1 MPEAVATRF
10 EFLQT
15 SVPSVYRWV
24 GAKFYDSELVPS
36 LDEEDFVLWRPYG
49 ASHRGYSCD
58 SIMSWFSRIEPQNY
72 ALGPEDIRTLSYL
85 SVTSAGWLPVLTHD
99 GLLFTSYCAHRVRRQ
114 FGYDQEVPATM
125 AVIADALPTIN
136 PFIKSRAFAYWSS
149 TIPEVVIPSGD
160 RIGICTMGMIQYWR
174 GLMTSMLEF
183 RSSGHESIEHLF
195 PLCKAPSTNPQLFA
209 ATNTVT
215 TYSTKQGLGYVVW
228 RNDLSKWMTY
238 SKRHPSAWLEEN
250 PNHVSAPEKVASKR
264 GKRITAT
271 VSGSKRKKSA
281 APEKSISK
289 DVSGKKIVRKTRAKR
304 KRFAALPSPILH
316 ESPSSNTRSKRHATA
331 TTYSEARTK
340 QRNEGAVRRPL
351 TVSEDE
357 DSSSS
362 PDDDDDV
369 GASVEEVPIAV
380 DEAIVSEVVAAEAT
394 AAAELA
400 DSITTATKSA
410 SGTADAP
417 EEGVDAA
424 EMAVEGA
431 VEAPEGAVS
440 AEDLRRVNI
449 VSSDSERTP
458 SVSAVHLTP
467 RASQSE
473 SAGASSMHVIPTPP
487 PVAMNAP
494 LGAPSVENIRG
505 DEEDVIILGPKRQ
518 CPIGGYGKNVH
529 DSYDAVLVDVQE
541 ENVQA
546 AVPELELAAVMS
558 LLLRMKANFD
568 AAGAAESAAAAIQPP
583 FASLERLGFLVM
595 EFNSWKA
602 IWQKYGNFISNFKL
616 GNFVGGADTRKA
628 SSLTF
633 VIDHLREV
641 ARDMFGRRLTAELK
655 TLEARV
661 VAVRNVVTAIVPAHW
676 HLDICHE
683 SFW

>member
-1 MPEAVATRF
+1 MYRDTESLRQLVRRWCPSTHTFFFAHGELTVTLEDVENHWRLPILGDCDPSEVELSPAEIKAEAVLSDYVGKKNVSLGTNAARLTTWPKTFFGEKDHTLRRAAFVAYWLSKCVFGEYPSYAVKPLYFRLAVKISTGNSFPLAAMFLGHFYTQLDLLHADEMAGESCHIVATVFNSTVLQAFLWEHAASYSTDGRRPSDSRQKFASMPEAVATRF

-289 DVSGKKIVRKTRAKR
+289 GIVIREPETSQSGRQPVPKDVSGKKIVRKTRAKR

-331 TTYSEARTK
+331 TTYSEARVCFFF
-340 QRNEGAVRRPL
+340 AL
-351 TVSEDE
+351 FF
-357 DSSSS
+357 
-362 PDDDDDV
+362 
-369 GASVEEVPIAV
+369 
-380 DEAIVSEVVAAEAT
+380 
-394 AAAELA
+394 
-400 DSITTATKSA
+400 
-410 SGTADAP
+410 
-417 EEGVDAA
+417 
-424 EMAVEGA
+424 
-431 VEAPEGAVS
+431 
-440 AEDLRRVNI
+440 
-449 VSSDSERTP
+449 
-458 SVSAVHLTP
+458 VHCSHLP
-467 RASQSE
+467 F
-473 SAGASSMHVIPTPP
+473 
-487 PVAMNAP
+487 
-494 LGAPSVENIRG
+494 
-505 DEEDVIILGPKRQ
+505 
-518 CPIGGYGKNVH
+518 
-529 DSYDAVLVDVQE
+529 
-541 ENVQA
+541 
-546 AVPELELAAVMS
+546 S
-558 LLLRMKANFD
+558 L
-568 AAGAAESAAAAIQPP
+568 
-583 FASLERLGFLVM
+583 
-595 EFNSWKA
+595 
-602 IWQKYGNFISNFKL
+602 
-616 GNFVGGADTRKA
+616 
-628 SSLTF
+628 
-633 VIDHLREV
+633 
-641 ARDMFGRRLTAELK
+641 
-655 TLEARV
+655 
-661 VAVRNVVTAIVPAHW
+661 
-676 HLDICHE
+676 
-683 SFW
+683 